1 MKSCLIGAHTSAAGG
16 VHEALYAGQTI
27 NATTIQLFTSN
38 QKRWQGKA
46 ITDSQLDKWNKAL
59 DETNIKQIMSH
70 ASYLINLG
78 SPNEELQLKSRKAFR
93 EEWERCIALKLDY
106 LNFHPGS
113 AKDST
118 EKASLKAI
126 IDGLLSLDDLSAHSP
141 TRLLLECTAGQ
152 GNTLGHRF
160 EHLATIIEAVK
171 HAIPIGVCI
180 DTCHA
185 FAAGYDL
192 RSKETINKVLN
203 EFDDMIGLE
212 HLYAFHLNDSQ
223 HPLGSR
229 KDRHADLGKGEI
241 GMDCFRILMQDP
253 RVAQLPKYLE
263 TPGRMEIWKEEIAT
277 LKEFSE
283 NFTRTNTPC

>member
-118 EKASLKAI
+118 EEASLQAI
-126 IDGLLSLDDLSAHSP
+126 IDGLLSFVDLSAHSP

-192 RSKETINKVLN
+192 RNKETINKVLN
-203 EFDDMIGLE
+203 EFDDIIGLE

-263 TPGRMEIWKEEIAT
+263 TPGRMGIWKEEIAI
-277 LKEFSE
+277 LKEFFE
-283 NFTRTNTPC
+283 NSSKTNAPC